1 MTEYEYINLI
11 STLRSEAAGHET
23 DFFAFWSA
31 YVVVIYLVGRELP
44 RIYAVLLSALY
55 VACAAMPAVGFLLA
69 VSDQYAVIELYVA
82 AYKDAAI
89 MGVNSDAVLLI
100 VLAVDVVASI
110 GAIAFLIHRRR
121 TAPAA
126 PATS

>member
-31 YVVVIYLVGRELP
+31 YVVVIYLVGRELS
-44 RIYAVLLSALY
+44 RVYAVLLSVLY

-69 VSDQYAVIELYVA
+69 VSDQYAVIELYVT

-100 VLAVDVVASI
+100 VLAVDVIASI
-110 GAIAFLIHRRR
+110 AAIVFLIHRRR
-121 TAPAA
+121 PAPAVS
-126 PATS
+126 TKS

>member
-23 DFFAFWSA
+23 GFFAFWSA
-31 YVVVIYLVGRELP
+31 YVVGVYLVGRELP
-44 RIYAVLLSALY
+44 RLYAVLVSALY
-55 VACAAMPAVGFLLA
+55 VAVASIPAFGFLLA
-69 VSDQYAVIELYVA
+69 IENQYAVIGLYIA

-89 MGVNSDAVLLI
+89 TGENSFAVPLVILSVDAI
-100 VLAVDVVASI
+100 ASI
-110 GAIAFLIHRRR
+110 AAIVFLIQRRR

-126 PATS
+126 SAKS